1 MGHGN
6 MNILI
11 FEWGSY
17 NHNDILETFRKKGYG
32 FTVVKH
38 RFEDVNH
45 DDEFVSRFDKQ
56 LDDGVYDF
64 VYSTNFFPLVSE
76 CCNRKGVKYISWSYD
91 APLDVPDIERT
102 LGLPCNY
109 AFMYDREQVQGYRNK
124 GFDNVFHLPLAVNT
138 KRLDG
143 IHLSAAERKKYGA
156 QISFVGN
163 LYDSQ
168 MMNIRSILGEFH
180 QGYLDAV
187 MKAQSKIYGYYLVDD
202 VLTDELMSDINR
214 TVYDKTME
222 YRKQNCNGRSNIE
235 VESGHGNNSIENG
248 LNNFVYY
255 NKDNIETEVK
265 SINTKTDLDVSAAKN
280 HDAKEDESE
289 NANVLHISREALS
302 YAMAAQIT
310 REERL
315 LALKLLSGHYD
326 VKLYSREKND
336 LLDKVTYMG
345 TADYDEEMPK
355 VFKSS
360 DINLNMTLRCIRSG
374 IPLRA
379 LDIMGS
385 GGFLLSN
392 YQQELAE
399 CFVDGEEAVMYESI
413 EDMYAKASFYL
424 ANPDIRTE
432 IARRGHDKV
441 SRDYRYEDRI
451 DEMLNIA
458 FS

>member
-1 MGHGN
+1 
-6 MNILI
+6 MNILV

-17 NHNDILETFRKKGYG
+17 NHNDILETFRKKGIKY
-32 FTVVKH
+32 TVVKH

-45 DDEFVSRFDKQ
+45 DDEFVSRFEKQ
-56 LDDGVYDF
+56 LAEGDYDF
-64 VYSTNFFPLVSE
+64 VYSTNYFPLVAE
-76 CCNRKGVKYISWSYD
+76 CCNRRGLKYISWSYD

-124 GFDNVFHLPLAVNT
+124 GFDKVYHLPLAVNAR
-138 KRLDG
+138 RLDG
-143 IHLSAAERKKYGA
+143 LHLSAAERKKYAA

-168 MMNIRSILGEFH
+168 MMNIRSVMDEFW
-180 QGYLDAV
+180 QGYFDAV
-187 MKAQSKIYGYYLVDD
+187 MKAQSKIYGYYLIDD
-202 VLTDELMSDINR
+202 LLTDDLMETINKI
-214 TVYDKTME
+214 VYDKAME
-222 YRKQNCNGRSNIE
+222 YRRQ
-235 VESGHGNNSIENG
+235 NSICT
-248 LNNFVYY
+248 
-255 NKDNIETEVK
+255 ETE
-265 SINTKTDLDVSAAKN
+265 TEAAVS
-280 HDAKEDESE
+280 DEGNQIE
-289 NANVLHISREALS
+289 NDGVLHISREALS

-326 VKLYSREKND
+326 VKLYSREKNK

-345 TADYDEEMPK
+345 TVDYDKDMPK

-379 LDIMGS
+379 LDIMGA

-392 YQQELAE
+392 YQPELAE
-399 CFVDGEEAVMYESI
+399 CFINGEEMVMYESI
-413 EDMYAKASFYL
+413 EDMYAKASYYI
-424 ANPDIRTE
+424 ANPEIRME
-432 IARRGHDKV
+432 IAHRGHEKV
-441 SRDYRYEDRI
+441 SREYRYEDRV
-451 DEMLNIA
+451 DEMLNIV
-458 FS
+458 FSELS

>member
-17 NHNDILETFRKKGYG
+17 NHNDILETFKKKGYG
-32 FTVVKH
+32 FKVVKH

-45 DDEFVSRFDKQ
+45 DDEFVNRFDK
-56 LDDGVYDF
+56 LLEDGAYDF

-168 MMNIRSILGEFH
+168 MLNIRSILDEFH

-214 TVYDKTME
+214 TVYDKTVE
-222 YRKQNCNGRSNIE
+222 YRKQSNNKRSNDETDVNLINTA
-235 VESGHGNNSIENG
+235 VESDASG
-248 LNNFVYY
+248 
-255 NKDNIETEVK
+255 
-265 SINTKTDLDVSAAKN
+265 TKRN
-280 HDAKEDESE
+280 DAKESESD
-289 NANVLHISREALS
+289 NVLHISREALS

-336 LLDKVTYMG
+336 QLDKVKYMG
-345 TADYDEEMPK
+345 TADYDKEMPM

-360 DINLNMTLRCIRSG
+360 EINLNMTLRCIRSG

-379 LDIMGS
+379 LDIMGA

-392 YQQELAE
+392 YQPELAE

-424 ANPDIRTE
+424 ANPEIRME
-432 IARRGHDKV
+432 IAHRGHEKV
-441 SRDYRYEDRI
+441 SREYRYEDRI
-451 DEMLNIA
+451 DEMFNKAL
-458 FS
+458 

>member
-17 NHNDILETFRKKGYG
+17 NHNDILETFKKKGYG
-32 FTVVKH
+32 FKVVKH

-45 DDEFVSRFDKQ
+45 DDEFVNRFDK
-56 LDDGVYDF
+56 LLEDGAYDF

-168 MMNIRSILGEFH
+168 MLNIRSILDEFH

-214 TVYDKTME
+214 TVYDKTVE
-222 YRKQNCNGRSNIE
+222 YRKQSNNKRSNDETDVNLINTA
-235 VESGHGNNSIENG
+235 VESDASG
-248 LNNFVYY
+248 
-255 NKDNIETEVK
+255 
-265 SINTKTDLDVSAAKN
+265 AKRN
-280 HDAKEDESE
+280 DAKESESD
-289 NANVLHISREALS
+289 NVLHISREALS

-326 VKLYSREKND
+326 VKLYSKEKND

-345 TADYDEEMPK
+345 TADYDKEMPM

-379 LDIMGS
+379 LDIMGA

-392 YQQELAE
+392 YQPELAE

-424 ANPDIRTE
+424 ANPEIRME
-432 IARRGHDKV
+432 IARRGHEKV
-441 SRDYRYEDRI
+441 SREYRYEDRI
-451 DEMLNIA
+451 DEMFNKAL
-458 FS
+458 